1 LLTNQQRAFENQN
14 LVTQETMEEIAE
26 TEAKEEANKRRQSG
40 QSEKSSQEVEEDF
53 DYENLVS

>member
-14 LVTQETMEEIAE
+14 PVTQETMEEIAE

>member
-1 LLTNQQRAFENQN
+1 MLTNQQRAFENQN

-26 TEAKEEANKRRQSG
+26 TEAKEEANKRRQSD

>member
-1 LLTNQQRAFENQN
+1 
-14 LVTQETMEEIAE
+14 MEEIAE
-26 TEAKEEANKRRQSG
+26 TEAKKEANKRRQSG

>member
-1 LLTNQQRAFENQN
+1 MLTNQQRAFENQN
-14 LVTQETMEEIAE
+14 LVTQETMEEITE

>member
-1 LLTNQQRAFENQN
+1 MLTNQQRAFENQN
-14 LVTQETMEEIAE
+14 LVTQETMEEIAK

>member
-1 LLTNQQRAFENQN
+1 MLTNQQRAFENQN

-26 TEAKEEANKRRQSG
+26 TEAKEEANKRRQSD
-40 QSEKSSQEVEEDF
+40 QSEKSSQEVEDF

>member
-1 LLTNQQRAFENQN
+1 MFINQQQAFKNQN
-14 LVTQETMEEIAE
+14 PLYKKLEIAE
-26 TEAKEEANKRRQSG
+26 TEVKEEANKRRQSD

>member
-14 LVTQETMEEIAE
+14 LVTQETMEEIAK

>member
-1 LLTNQQRAFENQN
+1 MLTNQQRAFKNQN
-14 LVTQETMEEIAE
+14 PVTQETMEEIAE

-40 QSEKSSQEVEEDF
+40 QSEKSSQEDF

>member
-1 LLTNQQRAFENQN
+1 
-14 LVTQETMEEIAE
+14 MEEIAE
-26 TEAKEEANKRRQSG
+26 TEAKEEANKRRQGG

>member
-1 LLTNQQRAFENQN
+1 MLTNQQRAFENQN
-14 LVTQETMEEIAE
+14 PVTQETMEEITE

>member
-1 LLTNQQRAFENQN
+1 MLTNQLRAFENQN
-14 LVTQETMEEIAE
+14 LVKQETMEEIAE
-26 TEAKEEANKRRQSG
+26 TEAKEEANKRRQSS

>member
-1 LLTNQQRAFENQN
+1 MLTNQQRAFENQN
-14 LVTQETMEEIAE
+14 PVTQEIMEEIAE
-26 TEAKEEANKRRQSG
+26 TEAKEEANKRRQGS

>member
-1 LLTNQQRAFENQN
+1 
-14 LVTQETMEEIAE
+14 MEEIAE
-26 TEAKEEANKRRQSG
+26 TEAKEKANKRRQSG